1 MEGGGGGTMA
11 VALQSGRG
19 GAMISFSAFRCLI
32 PKRFFFI
39 KPSSS
44 SSSPLPPPP
53 CLPFSAFI
61 GWVDGSGNRRH
72 LAVAAA
78 TICAPFPAS

>member
-44 SSSPLPPPP
+44 SSPSPLPP
-53 CLPFSAFI
+53 AFHFLLLLAGVMEVEI
-61 GWVDGSGNRRH
+61 G
-72 LAVAAA
+72 A
-78 TICAPFPAS
+78 I

>member
-44 SSSPLPPPP
+44 SSSSSPLPP
-53 CLPFSAFI
+53 AFHFLLLLAGLMEVEI
-61 GWVDGSGNRRH
+61 G
-72 LAVAAA
+72 A
-78 TICAPFPAS
+78 I